1 MTRPTH
7 WYGTDAPE
15 GGIEL
20 DWDLIE
26 VVAKDIGAGPDA
38 DGAIALYN
46 WLCSL
51 AIEAR
56 EEGQMEE
63 CSALASYGVAALNY
77 WVEGGLFS

>member
-20 DWDLIE
+20 DWELIE
-26 VVAKDIGAGPDA
+26 VVARDIGAGPDA

-56 EEGQMEE
+56 EDGDLETCG
-63 CSALASYGVAALNY
+63 ALASYGVAALNY

>member
-1 MTRPTH
+1 MEDTPS
-7 WYGTDAPE
+7 PK
-15 GGIEL
+15 GGIEI
-20 DWDLIE
+20 DWELIGQAL
-26 VVAKDIGAGPDA
+26 VQDA

-63 CSALASYGVAALNY
+63 CGALASYGVAALNY
-77 WVEGGLFS
+77 WAEGGLFS